1 MLLAAIAH
9 SSSNSDFFCVSP
21 GSFRVRLRSA
31 KDDLKRVTLHFQDK
45 YIPLK
50 YIDTREEK
58 PMEVYASD
66 GLLDYWEAELEMDV
80 ICLRYWFELE
90 DQQGAV
96 RYYSNYRFWDEPL
109 TDIDEMFDCPQ
120 NLREEDRFL
129 IPAWAENK
137 VIYQVFPSRFAG
149 SGDVQESR
157 WYKHPITAGDD
168 LRGNLRGIID
178 HLDHIRELGADIL
191 YMTPIFRSNS
201 SHKYDTIDYYT
212 IDPSFGTKEDLLELV
227 EKAHA
232 MGIRVILDGVFNHT
246 APEFF
251 AFADVREKGRDSQY
265 WDWYDIRDERL
276 RAKRGEK
283 PDFKT
288 FGYFGGMPKLNL
300 CNPEAAQYV
309 LDVALYWLR
318 TAGIDGWRLDVG
330 DEIGHRFWKR
340 FRREIKAEFPDALI
354 TGEIWHHAEGFLQGD
369 EWDTVMNYPFYQN
382 VLRLAA
388 RGQATVSEF
397 ANQLGFQRGQ
407 THPMVLNLLWNLIG
421 SHDTPRILTQCGSD
435 KEKLKLA
442 AALQLLLPGMPMI
455 YYGDEYAME
464 GGKDPDCRRGMLWDP
479 NLQDGEIFRWYQS
492 LIRVRKA
499 CPGLLDYHCKTETD
513 DEAALLIRRGKGVT
527 AVFCCGKTPRTLRW
541 LSGRTDLISGKTFDG
556 TIPGFSAAVFADPE

>member
-1 MLLAAIAH
+1 MRLAAIAH

-58 PMEVYASD
+58 PMGVYASD
-66 GLLDYWEAELEMDV
+66 GLLDYWETELEMDV

-90 DQQGAV
+90 DQQGTV
-96 RYYSNYRFWDEPL
+96 RYYSNYRFWDEPV

-149 SGDVQESR
+149 SGDLPESL
-157 WYKHPITAGDD
+157 WYKQPITAGDD

-178 HLDHIRELGADIL
+178 HLDHIRDLGADIL

-251 AFADVREKGRDSQY
+251 AFADVREKGRDSKY

-318 TAGIDGWRLDVG
+318 TVGIDGWRLDVG

-388 RGQATVSEF
+388 REQVTVSEF

-407 THPMVLNLLWNLIG
+407 THPMALNLLWNLIG
-421 SHDTPRILTQCGSD
+421 SHDTPRILAQCGGD
-435 KEKLKLA
+435 KEKMKLA

-479 NLQDGEIFRWYQS
+479 DRQDGEMFRWYQS

-527 AVFCCGKTPRTLRW
+527 AVFCCGKTPRTLRG